1 MRAAVSSTPSLSSIE
16 TATPICASRLSMV
29 VTSRRCGTL
38 KTVSGSAV
46 SSAAVRIGSVAFL
59 APETATSPASCTPP
73 SMTSLSMLFTTGGS
87 PFLGRIGLHGERVN
101 LRAHAPAQRR
111 VHLLVLLHARAA
123 AERVTHDHRLEMVPV
138 ALHRHVLARQSL
150 ADPAFDLSGINHG
163 SLRFAR
169 RTRGVESRITH

>member
-29 VTSRRCGTL
+29 VTSRRCATL
-38 KTVSGSAV
+38 ETVSGSAV

-73 SMTSLSMLFTTGGS
+73 SMTSLSILPRAHCS
-87 PFLGRIGLHGERVN
+87 PFFGRIGLHGERVD

-111 VHLLVLLHARAA
+111 VHPLVLLHARLAT
-123 AERVTHDHRLEMVPV
+123 ERGAHDHRLEMVPV
-138 ALHRHVLARQSL
+138 ALHRHVLADKGVL
-150 ADPAFDLSGINHG
+150 DPARDL
-163 SLRFAR
+163 
-169 RTRGVESRITH
+169 VRIDHDS